1 MTFQSED
8 RSPFCAF
15 PFLWV
20 LGEIY
25 YVVLWWPKTKGPYLS
40 YPEVNSKLSVIF
52 FLLFTLSQEGI
63 NGRFFKRCYSL
74 FHLSTQ
80 GDERSGCPVIKRS
93 WMLLSG
99 AFLGIRD
106 AKQAGG
112 FVHLFLKSHR
122 CIALERSRCPQ
133 RLLRPSFQA
142 PSSQS

>member
-52 FLLFTLSQEGI
+52 FIVYIIT
-63 NGRFFKRCYSL
+63 GRHKWEIF
-74 FHLSTQ
+74 
-80 GDERSGCPVIKRS
+80 
-93 WMLLSG
+93 
-99 AFLGIRD
+99 
-106 AKQAGG
+106 
-112 FVHLFLKSHR
+112 
-122 CIALERSRCPQ
+122 
-133 RLLRPSFQA
+133 
-142 PSSQS
+142 